1 MVDVHSLLLNVRK
14 VYISSQFYGFRSKC
28 EDAVFRDEKP
38 SNFTSAGQFSNNDE
52 APTNNRP
59 HGLYTTV
66 HSTVDKYGASLQLM
80 SHFAQ
85 FL

>member
-1 MVDVHSLLLNVRK
+1 MTAPHIIDPAGLLGEAL
-14 VYISSQFYGFRSKC
+14 SQ
-28 EDAVFRDEKP
+28 
-38 SNFTSAGQFSNNDE
+38 AGQFSNNGG

-66 HSTVDKYGASLQLM
+66 HSAVDKYGVSLQLM
-80 SHFAQ
+80 RHFAQ

>member
-1 MVDVHSLLLNVRK
+1 VHSLLLNVRK
-14 VYISSQFYGFRSKC
+14 QYISSQFYEFRDKC
-28 EDAVFRDEKP
+28 EEAVFQGEKP
-38 SNFTSAGQFSNNDE
+38 SNFTYAGQFSNNDE
-52 APTNNRP
+52 ASTNNHP

>member
-1 MVDVHSLLLNVRK
+1 MTAPHIIDPAGMLGEAL
-14 VYISSQFYGFRSKC
+14 SQ
-28 EDAVFRDEKP
+28 
-38 SNFTSAGQFSNNDE
+38 AGQFSNNGG

-66 HSTVDKYGASLQLM
+66 HSTVDKYGVSLQLM
-80 SHFAQ
+80 RHFAQ